1 MGTAAAALI
10 VGFLVV
16 AVIIWRVKTL
26 RVGEVHVPIVVAC
39 IAVLGVMFTA
49 GVTLFGYHF
58 QKEKERA
65 FELEKTQTEVYQR
78 LTANIVQKHYL
89 LVEAGKKEAL
99 SKPPTNGSDS
109 RLRIMEHIDRY
120 PELARNIR
128 EYNEITFSLS
138 IYAPDRAVKAYAE
151 LSREMKDIVKD
162 IVGKKPT
169 NTLHLAKLT
178 FELRRTV
185 LPSTKVTEQD
195 IKDILED

>member
-1 MGTAAAALI
+1 MRRISGVRRYT
-10 VGFLVV
+10 LVRIGV
-16 AVIIWRVKTL
+16 TCLHGGCRKGGRYGNCGGGVDRW
-26 RVGEVHVPIVVAC
+26 
-39 IAVLGVMFTA
+39 VLGCCS
-49 GVTLFGYHF
+49 Y
-58 QKEKERA
+58 
-65 FELEKTQTEVYQR
+65 
-78 LTANIVQKHYL
+78 YL
-89 LVEAGKKEAL
+89 AGKDTQGGRGSCTDCCRLYSRFGSHVHCWRDAL
-99 SKPPTNGSDS
+99 WLSLPRSDS